1 MSIKMQLMSVALA
14 AVTAGAACASY
25 SQGGGTDQLLNERTT
40 LLVENNNWADMTV
53 YVVRNGIRARV
64 GTVPSFGRARF
75 VLSDA
80 LVGGSGE
87 LRLLADP
94 IGSNNRFLSDP
105 IHLGPGQQVR
115 FRLEN
120 NVQLSSYSVY

>member
-1 MSIKMQLMSVALA
+1 MSIKMQLLNVALA
-14 AVTAGAACASY
+14 AAAMGSACASN
-25 SQGGGTDQLLNERTT
+25 SQGPQSDQSLSRQTT
-40 LLVENNNWADMTV
+40 LLVENNNWSDMAV
-53 YVVRNGIRARV
+53 YLVRNGLRARV
-64 GTVPSFGRARF
+64 GTVPSFSRARF

-80 LVGGSGE
+80 LVGGVAD

-94 IGSNNRFLSDP
+94 IGSNQKYLSDP
-105 IHLGPGQQVR
+105 IRLGPGQQVR